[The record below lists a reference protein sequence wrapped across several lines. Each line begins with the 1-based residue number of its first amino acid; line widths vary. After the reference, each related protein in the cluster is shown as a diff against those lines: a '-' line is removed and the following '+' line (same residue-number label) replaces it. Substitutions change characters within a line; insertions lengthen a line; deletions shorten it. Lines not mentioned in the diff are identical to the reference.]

1 MPRKK
6 SKSTMDVDPW
16 SYLWLAIGAILYLV
30 ANGRWIIPLATW
42 LCPIFML
49 RFIRTQKPLRGL
61 LVASVVF
68 ILWYMISWHD
78 AMKVPSFIFI
88 IIISV
93 IVGIS
98 SLLPILADR
107 LIAPRFQ
114 GILSTLVFPLALT
127 TMEYVASLLS
137 PYATW
142 GSLAYTQYGNLPLM
156 QLLSV
161 TGLWGL
167 VFLITWF
174 ASVVN
179 WAWEQKFAWQ
189 KVRGVVG
196 IYTCILA
203 LVLLFGGARLAFFP
217 PESKTVRVASIT
229 TPGILSQFMEFME
242 SRKIPPLEET
252 IDVMENLSV
261 QAARAGAKIAFWQ
274 EYGALVAKDDEKAFI
289 GRGSTVA
296 LQENIYLMLGMGVL
310 SPDPSARGEN
320 KVVLIDPSGKVRWNY
335 LKSHLVPGIESPY
348 MVQGEGKIPV
358 LDTPFGKIAS
368 VICFDLDFAR
378 FVRQAGKGGV
388 DLLLG
393 PSLDWREI
401 TPLHTRMTT
410 FRSIENG
417 FSMIRCTG
425 GGLSIA
431 VDYQGRALTVADDF
445 TTDEPVM
452 ISDVPSKGVTTIY
465 SQIGDLFAWLCGAG
479 FVILFVLALFRRK
492 AVGKGKGG
500 RP

>member
-1 MPRKK
+1 MPRKR
-6 SKSTMDVDPW
+6 SKFTTNADRW
-16 SYLWLAIGAILYLV
+16 SYLWLAIGAILYV
-30 ANGRWIIPLATW
+30 VSNGRWIIPLATW
-42 LCPIFML
+42 LFPIFIL
-49 RFIRTQKPLRGL
+49 RFIRTQKPSRGL
-61 LVASVVF
+61 LVAAVVF
-68 ILWYMISWHD
+68 IVGYIISWHG
-78 AMKVPSFIFI
+78 AVKAPPFMFI
-88 IIISV
+88 IIAV
-93 IVGIS
+93 IVGIVMV
-98 SLLPILADR
+98 LPLLADR

-114 GILSTLVFPLALT
+114 GMLSTLVFPLAWT
-127 TMEYVASLLS
+127 TMEYVNSLG

-189 KVRGVVG
+189 KMRGVVG

-229 TPGILSQFMEFME
+229 TPGILSQFMEFLE

-252 IDVMENLSV
+252 IEVMENLSV

-289 GRGSTVA
+289 GRGSKVA

-310 SPDPSARGEN
+310 SPDPSERGEN
-320 KVVLIDPSGKVRWNY
+320 KVVLIDPSGTVRWNY
-335 LKSHLVPGIESPY
+335 LKYNLVPGIEAPY

-378 FVRQAGKGGV
+378 FVRQAGKEGA

-465 SQIGDLFAWLCGAG
+465 SQIGDLFAWLCGSG
-479 FVILFVLALFRRK
+479 FVIIFAWALLRRK
-492 AVGKGKGG
+492 AV
-500 RP
+500 